1 MRSFFE
7 AHSDHLRSLNQHR
20 DKISDAMS
28 SLFHR
33 HIDDS
38 IQKLEKFHAHVSND
52 ASEFKPDILAQTL
65 KNAIDQHHHFK
76 KSLMEHK
83 DTLNSKKQTLRRIA
97 MSTIAAFGLM
107 SGVKAA
113 DMSNTNESQLTTASN
128 SVSAVTS
135 STVKSFVDIQKDLKL
150 IEETLNT
157 ENPNRGKIE
166 TWKTLSLIERLLSDT
181 EQTKYSIS
189 LDIEVL
195 TETIQEL
202 QKKLD
207 SKEVALDEQ
216 KATISELNRNIN
228 RLNRDN
234 EYTD

>member
-1 MRSFFE
+1 MYNQNNLHTFMRSFLE
-7 AHSDHLRSLNQHR
+7 AHAEHLRSLNQHR

-52 ASEFKPDILAQTL
+52 TSEFKSDILAQTL
-65 KNAIDQHHHFK
+65 KKAIDQHHHFK

-83 DTLNSKKQTLRRIA
+83 DTLNTKKQTLRRIA

-113 DMSNTNESQLTTASN
+113 DMSSTNESQTPTASN

-135 STVKSFVDIQKDLKL
+135 STVKSYSDIQKDLSL
-150 IEETLNT
+150 IAETLTT
-157 ENPNRGKIE
+157 ENHSINDIK

-181 EQTKYSIS
+181 EQTKYSLS

-202 QKKLD
+202 QKK
-207 SKEVALDEQ
+207 A
-216 KATISELNRNIN
+216 
-228 RLNRDN
+228 
-234 EYTD
+234 